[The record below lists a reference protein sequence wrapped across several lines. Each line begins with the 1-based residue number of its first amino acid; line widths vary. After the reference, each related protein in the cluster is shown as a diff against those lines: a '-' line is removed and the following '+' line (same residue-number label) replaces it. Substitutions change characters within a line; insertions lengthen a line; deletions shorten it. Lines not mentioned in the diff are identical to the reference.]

1 MQRSIWSKIPIV
13 NQQKRKY
20 RIQGFKWFKSFL
32 EYSDDMDDINK
43 YTEESNSNK
52 KQKTLIIFD
61 DMIADM
67 LSNRK
72 FNPIVTELFIRSRKL
87 NISMVF
93 ITKR

>member
-1 MQRSIWSKIPIV
+1 
-13 NQQKRKY
+13 
-20 RIQGFKWFKSFL
+20 
-32 EYSDDMDDINK
+32 MDDINK